1 MNLKTRVEAFHDW
14 LASSRPGQVYVYYTG
29 FLAVDR
35 GSFIVDPDL
44 RIEFVPNSDIDALG
58 KSAIDAFEANRV
70 HLFQRKI
77 HDKVYE
83 YIAMKRRDGGRIW

>member
-1 MNLKTRVEAFHDW
+1 MQTRLEAFRDW
-14 LASSRPGQVYVYYTG
+14 LRTATPGQVYTYYTG

-35 GSFIVDPDL
+35 GTIVDYGNG
-44 RIEFVPNSDIDALG
+44 EFTIVPNE
-58 KSAIDAFEANRV
+58 AIDELARDAISAFESNRV

-77 HDKVYE
+77 HDRVYE

>member
-1 MNLKTRVEAFHDW
+1 LKTRTEAFHDW
-14 LASSRPGQVYVYYTG
+14 LKSSTPGQVYTYYTG

-35 GSFIVDPDL
+35 GTIVDVGDGVLEFIPNEAVDDL
-44 RIEFVPNSDIDALG
+44 GRLAL
-58 KSAIDAFEANRV
+58 SAFEDNRV

-77 HDKVYE
+77 HDRVYE